1 MISVFGS
8 SGFVGS
14 RFVSLYSDNC
24 ISIPKVENAPNS
36 SDILYLI
43 STVDN
48 YNVHSDPYLDINTNL
63 IKLVA
68 VLEECKKLNES
79 DPVVFNFVSSWF
91 VYGKT
96 NDLPAKESSICNPTG
111 FYSITKHAAEQL
123 IASYCNTFNINY
135 RILRLTN
142 IIGSGDKKVSKKKN
156 ALQYI
161 INLLKNNEEV
171 KLYDGGTAIR
181 DYMFVDDCCEAIMTC
196 LDKAP
201 YSTIINIS
209 NSEPVAIKDVVYYV
223 KNKINSTSN
232 ITTIQTPDFHKIVQI
247 ENMYL
252 DNTRLLALGYTP
264 KTTVWKAIDKILGLH
279 DD

>member
-1 MISVFGS
+1 MISIYGS
-8 SGFVGS
+8 TGFIGS
-14 RFVSLYSDNC
+14 KFLEIYKNNCVSITKESNKPLSQN
-24 ISIPKVENAPNS
+24 
-36 SDILYLI
+36 ILYFI

-48 YNVHSDPYLDINTNL
+48 YNVYTDPKLDITTNL
-63 IKLVA
+63 LKLID
-68 VLEECKKLNES
+68 VLEECKNQKK
-79 DPVVFNFVSSWF
+79 PTTFNFISSWF

-196 LDKAP
+196 LDKAS
-201 YSTIINIS
+201 YNTIINIS

-264 KTTVWKAIDKILGLH
+264 KTTVWKAIDKILGLY